1 MTENNEEN
9 NEQNDLIPDDAYS
22 QELGTDL
29 DDDTPD
35 KPKGIALHTKILAG
49 LLIGVIS
56 GLIVNWTMGGDD
68 PRVTMIVENFTR
80 PIGQLFLNLLL
91 MIVVPLVFASLVVG
105 VAGIGDIRK
114 LGRIGA
120 KSFVYTLIISAISVG
135 IGLGLANYI
144 KPGERI
150 SEDVKVELKKKYGSD
165 ADKRVS
171 SAINV
176 GAISAA
182 YAKNSEKMSA
192 KIKELAG
199 KVDTDSQAA
208 NEFADKAVAF
218 SKISATF
225 AEDIKKSY
233 APVDAFEKEVA
244 AITKD
249 ADEIAK
255 RTDLLAIEAGKF
267 SSETKELISSVKSA
281 RSSVATP
288 LMQIV
293 STIVPSN
300 VFYSIAG
307 STPNMLHIMF
317 FALIVGIAITL
328 LPAPVSAPFVG
339 FMEAVFQITAKI
351 IDIIMKFAP
360 YAVACLLFN
369 NIALFGL
376 DLLQSLAWFVFTV
389 LLGLSIHFFGTYSLS
404 IYFLSGM
411 NPLDFFFPQLV
422 SERAHPETYV
432 CHESSSGPEAVQ

>member
-1 MTENNEEN
+1 M
-9 NEQNDLIPDDAYS
+9 
-22 QELGTDL
+22 

-171 SAINV
+171 RAINV

-208 NEFADKAVAF
+208 NEFADKTVAF

-233 APVDAFEKEVA
+233 APVDAFEKEVE
-244 AITKD
+244 AIPT
-249 ADEIAK
+249 INAK
-255 RTDLLAIEAGKF
+255 
-267 SSETKELISSVKSA
+267 
-281 RSSVATP
+281 
-288 LMQIV
+288 
-293 STIVPSN
+293 N
-300 VFYSIAG
+300 
-307 STPNMLHIMF
+307 IM
-317 FALIVGIAITL
+317 
-328 LPAPVSAPFVG
+328 
-339 FMEAVFQITAKI
+339 
-351 IDIIMKFAP
+351 
-360 YAVACLLFN
+360 
-369 NIALFGL
+369 
-376 DLLQSLAWFVFTV
+376 
-389 LLGLSIHFFGTYSLS
+389 
-404 IYFLSGM
+404 
-411 NPLDFFFPQLV
+411 
-422 SERAHPETYV
+422 
-432 CHESSSGPEAVQ
+432 